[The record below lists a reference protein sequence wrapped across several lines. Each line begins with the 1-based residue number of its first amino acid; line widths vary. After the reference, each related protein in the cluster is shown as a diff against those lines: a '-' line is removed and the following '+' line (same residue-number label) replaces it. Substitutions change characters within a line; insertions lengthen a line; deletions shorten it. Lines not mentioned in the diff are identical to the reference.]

1 MILSNAYQSKL
12 QNDEVKFKNIP
23 SDLIELTN
31 FVNLPE
37 EETIEYL
44 NKSTNLVESL
54 IIRYPSLRNLSDNEI
69 SYIINN
75 SKLIIWTKIFILNQM
90 F

>member
-69 SYIINN
+69 Y
-75 SKLIIWTKIFILNQM
+75 LHNQ
-90 F
+90 